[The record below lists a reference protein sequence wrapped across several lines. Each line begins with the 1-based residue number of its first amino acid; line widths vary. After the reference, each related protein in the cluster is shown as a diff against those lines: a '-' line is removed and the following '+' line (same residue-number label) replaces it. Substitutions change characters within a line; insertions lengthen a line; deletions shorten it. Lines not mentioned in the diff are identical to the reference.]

1 MIRGSQWRPSS
12 SGRDEQA
19 QGCVLPRSGSVQGP
33 EPENLKESII
43 YWYHK
48 FRKNLGMRDC

>member
-1 MIRGSQWRPSS
+1 MVLSGGRAV